1 MRSGLMDRF
10 MSVNGLTVNGE
21 YDSYPSLGI
30 ITQTKKLALRRG
42 AWFRVL
48 NRVERGIID
57 LTVRYV
63 DCIRSKRLAKVV
75 TAIMEKLQYALES
88 VVGRLMRT
96 VGLPLARKLSD
107 IAVSWGNRLASTWA
121 DDLAFARFLVSNLTI
136 T

>member
-1 MRSGLMDRF
+1 MDRF